1 MKPANNFFLFLF
13 LFLLS
18 ISYNLKEDAVPT
30 IFPFSK
36 SKRKRNSSEIR
47 AARRVKK
54 ELISQIEVENLPCS
68 IIKADEM
75 GNDDPEELEEIKSL
89 EEEIEFE
96 GESQPA
102 TELDASYEIGRRES
116 T

>member
-1 MKPANNFFLFLF
+1 MAELMGSK
-13 LFLLS
+13 
-18 ISYNLKEDAVPT
+18 SYNPKEDVVPT

-47 AARRVKK
+47 AARRVNK

-68 IIKADEM
+68 SIKADEM
-75 GNDDPEELEEIKSL
+75 GNDDAEDFEEIEGL

-96 GESQPA
+96 GESQPD

>member
-1 MKPANNFFLFLF
+1 MAELMWSK
-13 LFLLS
+13 
-18 ISYNLKEDAVPT
+18 SYNLKEDAVPT

-36 SKRKRNSSEIR
+36 SKRKKNSSEIR

-54 ELISQIEVENLPCS
+54 ELISQIEVKYLPCS
-68 IIKADEM
+68 SIKADEM
-75 GNDDPEELEEIKSL
+75 GNDGAEDLEEIEGL

-96 GESQPA
+96 GE
-102 TELDASYEIGRRES
+102 T